1 MTAKPSLRRL
11 IDLPGMAELE
21 RKALMK
27 PAYAEEASRAEFPEI
42 DELSLKL
49 FGLTPDQ
56 ADEIPRPEG
65 WDRIER
71 KPPAQQV
78 FAFEDAGW
86 DVTDDKRRPL
96 RMLGQFSAVL
106 WLALRG
112 VAGTVPFLPDPD
124 EDQPGEWG
132 KGLAADAARFRKR

>member
-1 MTAKPSLRRL
+1 MPAPHLRRL
-11 IDLPGMAELE
+11 IDLEGMAELE

-27 PAYAEEASRAEFPEI
+27 PAYADEAYRADYPEI
-42 DELSLKL
+42 DETGLKL

-56 ADEIPRPEG
+56 ADEVERPEG

-71 KPPAQQV
+71 KPIAQQV
-78 FAFEDAGW
+78 AAFEAEGW

-106 WLALRG
+106 WLAVRG
-112 VAGTVPFLPDPD
+112 VAGSVPFAPPIE

-132 KGLAADAARFRKR
+132 SSLAADAARFKKR

>member
-1 MTAKPSLRRL
+1 MPASPPLRRL

-27 PAYAEEASRAEFPEI
+27 PAYAAEESRGEFAEIAETAQA
-42 DELSLKL
+42 L
-49 FGLTPDQ
+49 FGLTPDE
-56 ADEIPRPEG
+56 ADEIDRPEG

-71 KPPAQQV
+71 KPIPQQV
-78 FAFEDAGW
+78 IAFEAEGW

-106 WLALRG
+106 WLAVRG
-112 VAGTVPFLPDPD
+112 VAGTVPFAPSPD
-124 EDQPGEWG
+124 EG
-132 KGLAADAARFRKR
+132 KPDAWASSLASEAARFRKR

>member
-1 MTAKPSLRRL
+1 MTARPSLRRL

-27 PAYAEEASRAEFPEI
+27 PAYAEEASRGEFPEI
-42 DELSLKL
+42 DALSLEL
-49 FGLTPDQ
+49 FGITPDQ
-56 ADEIPRPEG
+56 ADDIPRPDG

-71 KPPAQQV
+71 KPVAQQV
-78 FAFEDAGW
+78 MAFEDAGW
-86 DVTDDKRRPL
+86 DVTDDRRRPL

-112 VAGTVPFLPDPD
+112 VAGTVPFAPDPD
-124 EDQPGEWG
+124 EHKPDPWG
-132 KGLAADAARFRKR
+132 ASLAAEAARFKKR